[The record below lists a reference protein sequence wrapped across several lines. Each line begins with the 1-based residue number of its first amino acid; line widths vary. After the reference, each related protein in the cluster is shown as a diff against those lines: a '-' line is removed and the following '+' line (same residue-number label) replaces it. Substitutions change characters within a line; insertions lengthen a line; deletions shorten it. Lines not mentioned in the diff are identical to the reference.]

1 MVQKLT
7 ERRTS
12 MFEDAFLTVVLLL
25 MLAIMAIGMVAV
37 TALNRGTR
45 KMAKERLGKKSQSC
59 EVA

>member
-1 MVQKLT
+1 
-7 ERRTS
+7 